1 MSKVFRQPREKRI
14 NLIRLSVGFT
24 LSAVACAIPWVA
36 LTSVIL
42 PAVLENINA
51 AGKESMLGTI
61 NAVGSVVA
69 LLANVIF
76 GTFSDLTRSR
86 FGKRTPWIILGGLI
100 AGGAMALL
108 ALNQHSFP
116 MILLLW
122 CTAQLGYNVML
133 APFVATMSDRIP
145 DEVRGTISG
154 FYGAGIAA
162 GQTIGNLVGA
172 RLLKAD
178 NGLTHGWLLGAAVF
192 AAIGIVT
199 VIIWPREGD
208 NRGESDE
215 SFSAK
220 RILES
225 FRPPKNAPDFY
236 YALVGRTLMMGGYWM
251 INTYLL
257 YIAKDYIFAGN
268 ANANNLAADLIAS
281 MAVITLAVS
290 LVAALGAGPIT
301 DFIGRRK
308 LPVALASVLFAIGS
322 AMPLIFQTQMGMYL
336 FAGIAG
342 LGYGVYNAIDQ
353 ALNVSVLPNPDQ
365 AGKDLGILN
374 LANTLSMV
382 LGSLMTSAIVL
393 IVKAVT
399 HSETTPSS
407 AYTVVF
413 IVAII
418 VVLVAAWLIMR
429 IKKVK

>member
-1 MSKVFRQPREKRI
+1 MATSTPQSRTKRI
-14 NLIRLSVGFT
+14 KLIRLSIGFT

-42 PAVLENINA
+42 PAVLENISA
-51 AGKESMLGTI
+51 SGKESMLGTI
-61 NAVGSVVA
+61 NA
-69 LLANVIF
+69 LIANVVF

-108 ALNQHSFP
+108 ALNQNSFP
-116 MILLLW
+116 MILVLW
-122 CTAQLGYNVML
+122 CMAQLGYNVML

-162 GQTIGNLVGA
+162 GQTVGNLVGA
-172 RLLKAD
+172 RLLKVD

-208 NRGESDE
+208 NRGESNE
-215 SFSAK
+215 KFSFK
-220 RILES
+220 VLMES

-236 YALVGRTLMMGGYWM
+236 YALSGRTLMMGGYWM

-268 ANANNLAADLIAS
+268 ADANNLAADLIAS

-322 AMPLIFQTQMGMYL
+322 AMPLIFHTQMGMYL

-393 IVKAVT
+393 IVKGVT

>member
-108 ALNQHSFP
+108 ALNQNSFP

-172 RLLKAD
+172 RLLKQD

-236 YALVGRTLMMGGYWM
+236 YALIGRTLMMGGYWM

-268 ANANNLAADLIAS
+268 ANATTLAAELIAS

-301 DFIGRRK
+301 DLIGRRK
-308 LPVALASVLFAIGS
+308 LPVALASVMFAIEIGR
-322 AMPLIFQTQMGMYL
+322 AH
-336 FAGIAG
+336 
-342 LGYGVYNAIDQ
+342 V
-353 ALNVSVLPNPDQ
+353 
-365 AGKDLGILN
+365 
-374 LANTLSMV
+374 
-382 LGSLMTSAIVL
+382 
-393 IVKAVT
+393 
-399 HSETTPSS
+399 
-407 AYTVVF
+407 
-413 IVAII
+413 
-418 VVLVAAWLIMR
+418 
-429 IKKVK
+429 

>member
-1 MSKVFRQPREKRI
+1 MATSTPQSRMKRI
-14 NLIRLSVGFT
+14 KLIRLSIGFT

-42 PAVLENINA
+42 PAVLENISA
-51 AGKESMLGTI
+51 SGKESMLGTI
-61 NAVGSVVA
+61 NAAGSVVA
-69 LLANVIF
+69 LIANVVF

-108 ALNQHSFP
+108 ALNQNSFP
-116 MILLLW
+116 MILVLW
-122 CTAQLGYNVML
+122 CMAQLGYNVML

-162 GQTIGNLVGA
+162 GQTVGNLVGA
-172 RLLKAD
+172 RLLKVD

-208 NRGESDE
+208 NRGESNQKF
-215 SFSAK
+215 SFK
-220 RILES
+220 ILMES

-236 YALVGRTLMMGGYWM
+236 YALSGRTLMMGGYWM

-268 ANANNLAADLIAS
+268 ADANNLAADLIAS

-290 LVAALGAGPIT
+290 LVAALGAGPVT

-322 AMPLIFQTQMGMYL
+322 AMPLIFHTQMGMYL

-393 IVKAVT
+393 IVKGVT

-418 VVLVAAWLIMR
+418 VVFVAGWRSKR

>member
-1 MSKVFRQPREKRI
+1 MTTTVPQSKTRRVK
-14 NLIRLSVGFT
+14 LIRLSVGFT

-42 PAVLENINA
+42 PAVLENIDA
-51 AGKESMLGTI
+51 SGKESMLGTI
-61 NAVGSVVA
+61 NAAGSVVA
-69 LLANVIF
+69 LIANVVF

-86 FGKRTPWIILGGLI
+86 FGKRTPWIIIGGLI

-108 ALNQHSFP
+108 ALNQSSFP
-116 MILLLW
+116 LILVLW
-122 CTAQLGYNVML
+122 CIAQLGYNVML

-172 RLLKAD
+172 RLLKVD
-178 NGLTHGWLLGAAVF
+178 NGLTHGWLMGAAVF
-192 AAIGIVT
+192 AAIGIIT
-199 VIIWPREGD
+199 VLIWPREAD
-208 NRGESDE
+208 NRGESHE
-215 SFSAK
+215 AFSLK
-220 RILES
+220 LLLES

-236 YALVGRTLMMGGYWM
+236 YALAGRTLMMGGYWM

-268 ANANNLAADLIAS
+268 SDANNLAADLIAS

-290 LVAALGAGPIT
+290 LVAALGSGPIT
-301 DFIGRRK
+301 DYIGRRK
-308 LPVALASVLFAIGS
+308 LPVALASVLFAVGA
-322 AMPLIFQTQMGMYL
+322 AMPLLFQSQMGMYL

-393 IVKAVT
+393 IVKAAT
-399 HSETTPSS
+399 SSQTTPSS

-413 IVAII
+413 IVAIV

>member
-1 MSKVFRQPREKRI
+1 MATSTPQSRTKRI
-14 NLIRLSVGFT
+14 KLIRLSIGFT

-42 PAVLENINA
+42 PAVLENISA
-51 AGKESMLGTI
+51 SGKESMLGTI
-61 NAVGSVVA
+61 NAAGSVVA
-69 LLANVIF
+69 LIANVVF

-108 ALNQHSFP
+108 ALNQNSFP
-116 MILLLW
+116 MILVLW
-122 CTAQLGYNVML
+122 CMAQLGYNVML

-162 GQTIGNLVGA
+162 GQTVGNLVGA
-172 RLLKAD
+172 RLLKVD

-208 NRGESDE
+208 NRGESNQKF
-215 SFSAK
+215 SFK
-220 RILES
+220 ILMES

-236 YALVGRTLMMGGYWM
+236 YALSGRTLMMGGYWM

-268 ANANNLAADLIAS
+268 ADANNLAADLIAS

-308 LPVALASVLFAIGS
+308 LPVALQL
-322 AMPLIFQTQMGMYL
+322 
-336 FAGIAG
+336 
-342 LGYGVYNAIDQ
+342 
-353 ALNVSVLPNPDQ
+353 ALQ
-365 AGKDLGILN
+365 C
-374 LANTLSMV
+374 
-382 LGSLMTSAIVL
+382 
-393 IVKAVT
+393 
-399 HSETTPSS
+399 
-407 AYTVVF
+407 
-413 IVAII
+413 
-418 VVLVAAWLIMR
+418 R
-429 IKKVK
+429 

>member
-1 MSKVFRQPREKRI
+1 M
-14 NLIRLSVGFT
+14 
-24 LSAVACAIPWVA
+24 
-36 LTSVIL
+36 
-42 PAVLENINA
+42 
-51 AGKESMLGTI
+51 
-61 NAVGSVVA
+61 
-69 LLANVIF
+69 
-76 GTFSDLTRSR
+76 
-86 FGKRTPWIILGGLI
+86 
-100 AGGAMALL
+100 
-108 ALNQHSFP
+108 
-116 MILLLW
+116 
-122 CTAQLGYNVML
+122 
-133 APFVATMSDRIP
+133 
-145 DEVRGTISG
+145 
-154 FYGAGIAA
+154 AA

-236 YALVGRTLMMGGYWM
+236 YALIGRTLMMGGYWM

-268 ANANNLAADLIAS
+268 ANATTLAAELIAS

-301 DFIGRRK
+301 DYIGRRK
-308 LPVALASVLFAIGS
+308 LPVALASVMFAIGS
-322 AMPLIFQTQMGMYL
+322 AMPLIFHSALGMYL

-353 ALNVSVLPNPDQ
+353 ALNVSVLPNPDE

-382 LGSLMTSAIVL
+382 VGSLMTSAIVV
-393 IVKAVT
+393 IVKKVT
-399 HSETTPSS
+399 NTTTTPTS
-407 AYTVVF
+407 AYTIVF
-413 IVAII
+413 VVAIVI
-418 VVLVAAWLIMR
+418 VLIAAWLIMR

>member
-1 MSKVFRQPREKRI
+1 MASSTPQSRTKRI
-14 NLIRLSVGFT
+14 KLIRLSIGFT
-24 LSAVACAIPWVA
+24 VSAVACAIPWVA

-42 PAVLENINA
+42 PAVLENISA
-51 AGKESMLGTI
+51 SGKESMLGTI
-61 NAVGSVVA
+61 NAAGSVVA
-69 LLANVIF
+69 LIANVVF

-108 ALNQHSFP
+108 ALNQNSFP
-116 MILLLW
+116 MILVLW
-122 CTAQLGYNVML
+122 CMAQLGYNVML

-162 GQTIGNLVGA
+162 GQTVGNLVGA
-172 RLLKAD
+172 RLLKVD

-208 NRGESDE
+208 NRGESNQKF
-215 SFSAK
+215 SFK
-220 RILES
+220 VLMES

-236 YALVGRTLMMGGYWM
+236 YALSGRTLMMGGYWM

-257 YIAKDYIFAGN
+257 YIAKDYIFAGD
-268 ANANNLAADLIAS
+268 ADANNLAADLIAS

-290 LVAALGAGPIT
+290 LVAALGAGPVT

-322 AMPLIFQTQMGMYL
+322 AMPLIFHTQMGMYL

>member
-1 MSKVFRQPREKRI
+1 MNKVSRQPREKRI
-14 NLIRLSVGFT
+14 NLIRLGVGFT

-69 LLANVIF
+69 LFANVVF

-86 FGKRTPWIILGGLI
+86 FGKRTPWIIIGGLI

-108 ALNQHSFP
+108 ALNQNSFP

-172 RLLKAD
+172 RLLKQD

-215 SFSAK
+215 SFSVK

-236 YALVGRTLMMGGYWM
+236 YALVGRTR
-251 INTYLL
+251 
-257 YIAKDYIFAGN
+257 F
-268 ANANNLAADLIAS
+268 
-281 MAVITLAVS
+281 
-290 LVAALGAGPIT
+290 
-301 DFIGRRK
+301 GRAH
-308 LPVALASVLFAIGS
+308 V
-322 AMPLIFQTQMGMYL
+322 
-336 FAGIAG
+336 
-342 LGYGVYNAIDQ
+342 
-353 ALNVSVLPNPDQ
+353 
-365 AGKDLGILN
+365 
-374 LANTLSMV
+374 
-382 LGSLMTSAIVL
+382 
-393 IVKAVT
+393 
-399 HSETTPSS
+399 
-407 AYTVVF
+407 
-413 IVAII
+413 
-418 VVLVAAWLIMR
+418 
-429 IKKVK
+429 